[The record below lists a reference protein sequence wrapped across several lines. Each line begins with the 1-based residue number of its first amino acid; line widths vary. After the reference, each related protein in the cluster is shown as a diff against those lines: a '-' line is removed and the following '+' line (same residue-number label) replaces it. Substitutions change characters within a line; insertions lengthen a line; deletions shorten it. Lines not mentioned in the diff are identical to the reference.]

1 MYRCWVLWGKNF
13 WVVLLP
19 SLTAIAGFSTYF
31 SSPQLTYTV
40 KHSAQTFPP
49 GCIAEVAHF
58 IARLS
63 STSPVPPDA
72 VVPLTTAGYALPL
85 CTNVMAT
92 GLIVY
97 KIWRTAYYT
106 VPGTSDS
113 TLEGTTRVAHSAMS
127 IVVESGMLYLATQ
140 LVFVVLVSIKH
151 PAQAIVAVM
160 AVQIYVRVE
169 CTFLSSTSLLLFSP
183 SFLDTT
189 TFAAAGTLDH

>member
-1 MYRCWVLWGKNF
+1 
-13 WVVLLP
+13 
-19 SLTAIAGFSTYF
+19 
-31 SSPQLTYTV
+31 
-40 KHSAQTFPP
+40 
-49 GCIAEVAHF
+49 
-58 IARLS
+58 
-63 STSPVPPDA
+63 
-72 VVPLTTAGYALPL
+72 
-85 CTNVMAT
+85 MAT

-140 LVFVVLVSIKH
+140 LVFVVLVSIQH

-183 SFLDTT
+183 SFSDTT